1 MGVILHS
8 NIMQDSTSL
17 IVDYVRALY
26 MRSSLYN
33 LKPLT
38 TSQEI
43 MASEITNPIF
53 LGIIQDMNQQMQP
66 RQKTTTKKFA
76 VCEAPQVPEKE
87 LLTALIARH
96 KGKVQF
102 IDFWATWCLP
112 CLFQLPEFEK
122 LSEKYPDIR
131 FIGISI
137 DQNEKLWVKKLK
149 KDGMPAHIQEVLA
162 DPYVVGDAWDI
173 TSIPRFLLIDEN
185 FRIIN
190 AFAPRPSDREKI
202 EPLLAR

>member
-1 MGVILHS
+1 MK
-8 NIMQDSTSL
+8 N
-17 IVDYVRALY
+17 
-26 MRSSLYN
+26 
-33 LKPLT
+33 K
-38 TSQEI
+38 
-43 MASEITNPIF
+43 
-53 LGIIQDMNQQMQP
+53 II
-66 RQKTTTKKFA
+66 
-76 VCEAPQVPEKE
+76 
-87 LLTALIARH
+87 LLTMLLFSGIGFAQESNN
-96 KGKVQF
+96 GKQLWAKSFLNEKAPELTVETWISKKPDTEGKF
-102 IDFWATWCLP
+102 VIIDFWATWCLP

-137 DQNEKLWVKKLK
+137 DQNEKLWVKRLK

-190 AFAPRPSDREKI
+190 AFAPCPSDREKI

>member
-1 MGVILHS
+1 M
-8 NIMQDSTSL
+8 
-17 IVDYVRALY
+17 
-26 MRSSLYN
+26 
-33 LKPLT
+33 
-38 TSQEI
+38 
-43 MASEITNPIF
+43 
-53 LGIIQDMNQQMQP
+53 
-66 RQKTTTKKFA
+66 
-76 VCEAPQVPEKE
+76 
-87 LLTALIARH
+87 
-96 KGKVQF
+96 
-102 IDFWATWCLP
+102 
-112 CLFQLPEFEK
+112 FQLPEFEK

-137 DQNEKLWVKKLK
+137 DQNEKLWVKRLK

>member
-1 MGVILHS
+1 MH
-8 NIMQDSTSL
+8 
-17 IVDYVRALY
+17 
-26 MRSSLYN
+26 
-33 LKPLT
+33 
-38 TSQEI
+38 
-43 MASEITNPIF
+43 ITNPVPYISLF
-53 LGIIQDMNQQMQP
+53 IIGLNLPALLQILNIGHYHSMNI
-66 RQKTTTKKFA
+66 
-76 VCEAPQVPEKE
+76 KE
-87 LLTALIARH
+87 IISVAYFYIHAGNHGRRYIIKAH
-96 KGKVQF
+96 SGKMLF

-112 CLFQLPEFEK
+112 CLFQLPEFDK
-122 LSEKYPDIR
+122 LSEKYPDILV
-131 FIGISI
+131 IGISI
-137 DQNEKLWVKKLK
+137 DQNEKLWVKRLK

>member
-1 MGVILHS
+1 MK
-8 NIMQDSTSL
+8 NT
-17 IVDYVRALY
+17 
-26 MRSSLYN
+26 
-33 LKPLT
+33 
-38 TSQEI
+38 
-43 MASEITNPIF
+43 
-53 LGIIQDMNQQMQP
+53 II
-66 RQKTTTKKFA
+66 
-76 VCEAPQVPEKE
+76 
-87 LLTALIARH
+87 LLTMLLFSGIGFAQESNN
-96 KGKVQF
+96 GKQLWAKSFLNEKAPELTVETWISKKPDTEGKF
-102 IDFWATWCLP
+102 VIIDFWATWCLP

-137 DQNEKLWVKKLK
+137 DQNEKLWVKRLK

>member
-1 MGVILHS
+1 
-8 NIMQDSTSL
+8 
-17 IVDYVRALY
+17 
-26 MRSSLYN
+26 
-33 LKPLT
+33 
-38 TSQEI
+38 

-53 LGIIQDMNQQMQP
+53 LGIIQDMNRQMQP
-66 RQKTTTKKFA
+66 RQQTITKKFTI
-76 VCEAPQVPEKE
+76 CEAPQVPEKE

-137 DQNEKLWVKKLK
+137 DQNEKLWGKRLK

>member
-1 MGVILHS
+1 MERQIVK
-8 NIMQDSTSL
+8 NPNATDKPNRYREQYFYNSL
-17 IVDYVRALY
+17 LY
-26 MRSSLYN
+26 KANRHNKYYPVSLY
-33 LKPLT
+33 
-38 TSQEI
+38 TS
-43 MASEITNPIF
+43 SYNNNPIS
-53 LGIIQDMNQQMQP
+53 
-66 RQKTTTKKFA
+66 
-76 VCEAPQVPEKE
+76 PEK
-87 LLTALIARH
+87 I
-96 KGKVQF
+96 
-102 IDFWATWCLP
+102 P
-112 CLFQLPEFEK
+112 
-122 LSEKYPDIR
+122 R